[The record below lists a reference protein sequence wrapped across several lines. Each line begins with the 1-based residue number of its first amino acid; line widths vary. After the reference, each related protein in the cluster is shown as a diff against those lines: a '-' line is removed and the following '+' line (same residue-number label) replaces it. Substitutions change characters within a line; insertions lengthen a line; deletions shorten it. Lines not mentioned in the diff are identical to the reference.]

1 MARLEV
7 RIVFHQ
13 GVGNVQQLVFDI
25 VYGHP
30 VLLSLCSLPL
40 LVLPQC
46 LIVSDG
52 ASGGHGENGFEPAV
66 A

>member
-13 GVGNVQQLVFDI
+13 GIGNVQQFVFDV

-30 VLLSLCSLPL
+30 VLFFPCA
-40 LVLPQC
+40 
-46 LIVSDG
+46 I
-52 ASGGHGENGFEPAV
+52 FR
-66 A
+66 